1 MGFRIV
7 KLWVDIGK
15 SEVPDYISSVYL
27 IPGDNDYLRIKNT
40 HTHTHTHTHI
50 YIYIYIYTLNQAKVL
65 SS

>member
-1 MGFRIV
+1 MTEGNVGFRIV

-40 HTHTHTHTHI
+40 HTHTHTHTHT
-50 YIYIYIYTLNQAKVL
+50 YTLNQAKVL